1 MAETVERIIPAQ
13 YDNRGRPSWRSVMTP
28 PDNSIG
34 VCHMIPDH
42 VIPVI
47 FVPGIMG
54 SNLIERG
61 AKDKNDAIKWRMDS
75 ERTAAAWAS
84 PRRGA
89 KFRKDYLRPEVMDVD
104 TGGHVPDN
112 LRLPAEELRR
122 RGWGEVG
129 AMSYEPFL
137 IWLEQAL
144 NDFETCHSGERDG
157 LRQRPL
163 DAELGESPLTRDE
176 VGLSYR
182 YRFPVHACGYN
193 WLDDNAT
200 SAIRLSARIKDIRER
215 YTGDKMK
222 CDKVILVTHSMGGL
236 VARHCSEV
244 AGRRDDIL
252 GIVHGVMPAIG
263 AAAVYRRFKAG
274 TETAKTSWL
283 HPLDKIK
290 GGVTAS
296 VLGNDGGEMTAVL
309 SSAPGALQLL
319 PTPEYGNGWLK
330 IRDGATSYALPTKGD
345 PYGEIYTVRGKWW
358 AMCEDFRIDP
368 RRKTHENR
376 DADWAGYVELIKLVK
391 KFHVAI
397 SNKYHPHTYAFYGSH
412 DDHRAYGTVGWANR
426 FPMPEPQIRSH
437 TVPEMPTRPA
447 ESRDVL
453 AGTGLGTGS
462 REMGTTRTAAVPVTG
477 SWRKIETQSYEIST
491 PDEAGDGTVPHRSG
505 FAPKPYCQ
513 SLLRVNVEHEP
524 AYKHADGLDNERA
537 CRFTLRA
544 IVKIA
549 QRVKETALRY
559 EE

>member
-1 MAETVERIIPAQ
+1 
-13 YDNRGRPSWRSVMTP
+13 MTP

-34 VCHMIPDH
+34 VCYMVPDR

-54 SNLIERG
+54 SNLIEKG
-61 AKDKNDAIKWRMDS
+61 AKDKDEAVTWRMDGAG
-75 ERTAAAWAS
+75 TAIDWFWADRNAA
-84 PRRGA
+84 
-89 KFRKDYLRPEVMDVD
+89 FRKKYLRPEVMDVD
-104 TGGHVPDN
+104 IGGHVPEGLN
-112 LRLPAEELRR
+112 LPAEELQR

-137 IWLEQAL
+137 TWLENAL
-144 NDFETCHSGERDG
+144 NDYDTCQTGERDG
-157 LRQRPL
+157 LRQRSL
-163 DAELGESPLTRDE
+163 GAELGETTLTRAE

-200 SAIRLSARIKDIRER
+200 SAKRLSARIDEIRAR
-215 YTGDKMK
+215 YARDKTK
-222 CDKVILVTHSMGGL
+222 CDKVIIVTHSMGGL

-274 TETAKTSWL
+274 TETPKTSWL
-283 HPLDKIK
+283 HPFDKMK

-296 VLGNDGGEMTAVL
+296 ILGNDGGEMTAVL

-330 IRDGATSYALPTKGD
+330 VKDGSTEYALPKNGD

-358 AMCEDFRIDP
+358 SMCEDFRIDP
-368 RRKTHENR
+368 RRKAYENR
-376 DADWAGYVELIKLVK
+376 DGDWDAYVDLVTDVVEPFHKSIK
-391 KFHVAI
+391 
-397 SNKYHPHTYAFYGSH
+397 SKYHPNTHAFYGSH
-412 DDHRAYGTVGWANR
+412 DDHRAYGTVAWANR
-426 FPMPEPQIRSH
+426 HPMPARRTHSWPNAAEL
-437 TVPEMPTRPA
+437 PA
-447 ESRDVL
+447 ETKDVM
-453 AGTGLGTGS
+453 AGTGLGAGGRETG
-462 REMGTTRTAAVPVTG
+462 ETRTAAVAISSG
-477 SWRKIETQSYEIST
+477 WRKIETQSYEISA

-505 FAPKPYCQ
+505 IAPKPHCQ

-524 AYKHADGLDNERA
+524 AYKHAEGLDNERA

-549 QRVKETALRY
+549 QRVKETVLRY

>member
-13 YDNRGRPSWRSVMTP
+13 YDNRGRPSWRSDMTP

-34 VCHMIPDH
+34 VCHMIPDR

-54 SNLIERG
+54 SNLIEKGVEPKR
-61 AKDKNDAIKWRMDS
+61 AVKWRMDDEGS
-75 ERTAAAWAS
+75 AIDWWWTW
-84 PRRGA
+84 RGA
-89 KFRKDYLRPEVMDVD
+89 KFRKNYPRPEVMDVD
-104 TGGHVPDN
+104 TGGRVPDD

-129 AMSYEPFL
+129 AMSYEPLL
-137 IWLEQAL
+137 IWLEKAL
-144 NDFETCHSGERDG
+144 SDFEACHAGERDG

-163 DAELGESPLTRDE
+163 DAELGEAQLTRDE

-200 SAIRLSARIKDIRER
+200 SARRLSARIDEIRAR
-215 YTGDKMK
+215 YARDKMK

-274 TETAKTSWL
+274 TETPKMSWL
-283 HPLDKIK
+283 HPRDKIK

-296 VLGNDGGEMTAVL
+296 ILGNDGGEMTAVL

-330 IRDGATSYALPTKGD
+330 IRDGATTYALPRNGD
-345 PYGEIYTVRGKWW
+345 PYGEIYTVRGTWW
-358 AMCEDFRIDP
+358 SMCEDFRIDP
-368 RRKTHENR
+368 RRKAHANR
-376 DADWAGYVELIKLVK
+376 DADWAGYTKLIEKVEIFHLGIKD
-391 KFHVAI
+391 
-397 SNKYHPHTYAFYGSH
+397 KYHPHTHAFYGSH
-412 DDHRAYGTVGWANR
+412 PDHRAYGTVAWVNSQ
-426 FPMPEPQIRSH
+426 PMPDPQ
-437 TVPEMPTRPA
+437 MRPPPA
-447 ESRDVL
+447 FGTPKSPSETRDVL
-453 AGTGLGTGS
+453 AGTGLGAGS
-462 REMGTTRTAAVPVTG
+462 RETGTTRTATVPVTG

-491 PDEAGDGTVPHRSG
+491 PDEPGDGTVPHRSG
-505 FAPKPYCQ
+505 VALKPYCQ